1 MIRTISSAALVMA
14 TLAGW
19 PIDTERSQAQGG
31 WTSGYYFA
39 VKAKS
44 WETEL
49 RQGPFVTMA
58 DASMAAND
66 WRRSGSQITWGP
78 VYTPS
83 GTGGGGA
90 ARQPATRT
98 EYRST
103 AYERY
108 IYQDRHGRRYWSG
121 WRSAGSMQNVSRD
134 SVQRQINGWIEGDI
148 QRRRGLVSRKAD
160 PITTVQVRGNP

>member
-1 MIRTISSAALVMA
+1 MIRTRCLSRLILCIGLSFGFLATLHTPAQAQSQQQLLQSAAYYDQ
-14 TLAGW
+14 LASRTTG
-19 PIDTERSQAQGG
+19 TSAQR
-31 WTSGYYFA
+31 YREAAAIY
-39 VKAKS
+39 
-44 WETEL
+44 
-49 RQGPFVTMA
+49 RQL
-58 DASMAAND
+58 
-66 WRRSGSQITWGP
+66 
-78 VYTPS
+78 
-83 GTGGGGA
+83 A
-90 ARQPATRT
+90 ARAGTPTPRPPQIQPAPVQPTQPATRT